1 MSASA
6 GADAVMELPAPG
18 TAAERFV
25 VGEAGLI
32 ECQVSSPRE
41 TARGFAVICH
51 PHPLFGGAMSN
62 KVVYSLG
69 STALKH
75 GLVSVRFNFRGV
87 GKSQGVHDQGR
98 GETRDCLAVVAA
110 LRATM
115 PPGAPLLL
123 AGFSFGAFVS
133 LSAARSAGAAALV
146 SIALPFGRYFD
157 GAANP
162 PHPGCPWMA
171 LHSRDDDTV
180 PYAETM
186 AILDSYSPSAER
198 ISVDGAGHFFHGRLK
213 DIQDAVTAF
222 LALRWSDM
230 AH

>member
-1 MSASA
+1 
-6 GADAVMELPAPG
+6 MELPAPG

-25 VGEAGLI
+25 SGEAGLI
-32 ECQVSSPRE
+32 ECQVARPRE
-41 TARGFAVICH
+41 AARGFAVICH

-75 GLVSVRFNFRGV
+75 GLVAVRFNFRGV
-87 GKSQGVHDQGR
+87 GKSQGTHDQAR
-98 GETRDCLAVVAA
+98 GETRDCLAVIEA

-133 LSAARSAGAAALV
+133 LSAARTAGAAALV
-146 SIALPFGRYFD
+146 SIAPPFGRYFE

-162 PHPGCPWMA
+162 PHPGCPWMV

-186 AILDSYSPSAER
+186 AVLESYSPAPER
-198 ISVDGAGHFFHGRLK
+198 ISVDGAGHFFHGRLN
-213 DIQDAVTAF
+213 DIQDAVASF
-222 LALRWSDM
+222 LARQWPVV